1 MHFPDL
7 PYILTI
13 DEDDYDLEPFWILN
27 QNYNDNYEWLLGF
40 P

>member
-13 DEDDYDLEPFWILN
+13 DEDDYDLEPFLN
-27 QNYNDNYEWLLGF
+27 FEPEL
-40 P
+40 